1 MGIGGNVLVSGG
13 NILQRLTGGIAG
25 SRVGSGILGGLL
37 GGGLL
42 GISRLHG
49 VAVGIGGAGGG
60 GLKGDI
66 LVIGYVK
73 GVLIGVIAG
82 LQLFVGIGQAADIL
96 TLIVGSQRVHF
107 AKLFKSTGGHVG
119 TKGTLQIGGI
129 GKPALLGIALYRF
142 NGAAELF
149 RDMLIL
155 VQTVCLGLFTEQI
168 GLGQIVLGGVLQELV
183 PGNIALVRHAQ
194 KHFGHGIEGL
204 VLHGGA
210 GVQPHIAGI
219 LGRADAVES
228 AVVVII
234 HFRGGEILA
243 VHGQS
248 GGAALEHAGVIQQ
261 HNGGDNDKHD
271 GDAAIEKFVL
281 FLLGR
286 FLGLAL
292 RLGIHIALSGQ
303 LLTVLLFSG
312 CTHLF
317 SVLSSDRRNT
327 PLIVK
332 YLIIIQ

>member
-1 MGIGGNVLVSGG
+1 M
-13 NILQRLTGGIAG
+13 
-25 SRVGSGILGGLL
+25 
-37 GGGLL
+37 
-42 GISRLHG
+42 
-49 VAVGIGGAGGG
+49 
-60 GLKGDI
+60 
-66 LVIGYVK
+66 
-73 GVLIGVIAG
+73 
-82 LQLFVGIGQAADIL
+82 
-96 TLIVGSQRVHF
+96 GSQRVHF

-119 TKGTLQIGGI
+119 TEGTLQIGGI
-129 GKPALLGIALYRF
+129 GKTVLLGIALYRL
-142 NGAAELF
+142 NGAADLF
-149 RDMLIL
+149 RDMLVIG
-155 VQTVCLGLFTEQI
+155 QTVCLGLFTEQI
-168 GLGQIVLGGVLQELV
+168 GLGQIILGSVLQELV
-183 PGNIALVRHAQ
+183 PGDVALVRHTQ

-204 VLHGGA
+204 ILHGST

-219 LGRADAVES
+219 LGRSDAVES

-248 GGAALEHAGVIQQ
+248 GGIALEHAGVIQQ

-281 FLLGR
+281 FPLGR

-327 PLIVK
+327 PLVVK